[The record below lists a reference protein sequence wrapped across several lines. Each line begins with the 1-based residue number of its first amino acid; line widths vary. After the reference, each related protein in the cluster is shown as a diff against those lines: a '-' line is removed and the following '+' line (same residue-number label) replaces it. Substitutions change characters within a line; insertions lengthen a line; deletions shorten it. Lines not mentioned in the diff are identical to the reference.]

1 MRSQLGTTDAGVAM
15 LRGLL
20 RSQIRMLAQG
30 TAPLKPDLNTEGR
43 IPTYTGDFVVK
54 VPLLVGQEELQQR
67 EFGRKLASILVD
79 TLSFGFNERQ
89 AEVKR
94 RLLSSG

>member
-1 MRSQLGTTDAGVAM
+1 
-15 LRGLL
+15 
-20 RSQIRMLAQG
+20 
-30 TAPLKPDLNTEGR
+30 LNTEGR